1 MDDNFIKLMPRKEY
15 ASAYSKYMSENFGAG
30 LSSSA
35 IAGIVI
41 GVILG
46 IILIILFGIFIY
58 YCHLRYSR
66 YQSAYD
72 TDEALGNNFQSAEH
86 ALQQKY
92 HNHPDVKAELYI

>member
-1 MDDNFIKLMPRKEY
+1 MDDNIIRLMPKKEY
-15 ASAYSKYMSENFGAG
+15 VSAYSEYMRENSGAN

-41 GVILG
+41 GVIFG
-46 IILIILFGIFIY
+46 IILIILLGILIY
-58 YCHLRYSR
+58 YCRLRYSR

-72 TDEALGNNFQSAEH
+72 TDEALGNHFQSAEH